1 MLRHRSKLMGQINGT
16 LMFLPYLVL
25 LVLFAIVPIMM
36 AFQVSIGPSR
46 LYPEGGF
53 GNYMFVFED
62 FRFLA
67 AVGNV
72 GLFLLI
78 YLPTMLI
85 VVAGLSLLLDT
96 VQMKYTLPLRLAYLV
111 PAGISGSVAIL
122 VWYFMLEP
130 TYSPFAAIFAEFG
143 LTEGVDIFN
152 TSNLVYIFALM
163 AFFTG
168 AGNWIVIQYGSLQS
182 IPEDILEAARMDGAN
197 VFQMAFQIKLP
208 LIRKYLVYMLILVF
222 AAGLQIFVEPYLIS
236 SSVYPGLAKDWSLNQ
251 LSYTLAFT
259 GSNLGAAMALS
270 MIMLLVSVIVALVI
284 IFRTDFFDEARAK
297 IKEKKIG

>member
-1 MLRHRSKLMGQINGT
+1 MLRHRSKLMGQINGM
-16 LMFLPYLVL
+16 LMFLPYLVV
-25 LVLFAIVPIMM
+25 LVMFAIVPIVM
-36 AFQVSIGPSR
+36 AFRVSLGPSR

-53 GNYMFVFED
+53 GNYLFVFED
-62 FRFLA
+62 FRFLS

-72 GLFLLI
+72 SLFLLI
-78 YLPTMLI
+78 YLPAMLI
-85 VVAGLSLLLDT
+85 VVAVLSLLLDT

-130 TYSPFAAIFAEFG
+130 TYSPFAGIFAEIG
-143 LTEGVDIFN
+143 LTEGVQIFN
-152 TSNLVYIFALM
+152 TTNLVYIFAIM

-182 IPEDILEAARMDGAN
+182 IPQDILEAARMDGAN
-197 VFQMAFQIKLP
+197 VFQQAFLIKLP

-222 AAGLQIFVEPYLIS
+222 ASGLQIFVEPYLIS

-270 MIMLLVSVIVALVI
+270 MVMLLVSVIVALVI
-284 IFRTDFFDEARAK
+284 IYRTDFFDEARGK
-297 IKEKKIG
+297 MKEKTIG

>member
-1 MLRHRSKLMGQINGT
+1 MGQINGT